1 MFILEDIK
9 NYLNGR
15 ARAEQILKLTDKE
28 LEKYVNLALTILET
42 YYKIDELLVPET
54 RNTIIAEETLFVFK
68 NNTDFEKFYEYE
80 GLSQFNIAGAIA
92 GTVTDDE
99 GKLIPS
105 FVKALLY
112 AAGIDKV
119 QEDIDSD
126 LFTTFDVTS
135 LSLSSTLAPFKYFCL
150 SYPKLL

>member
-15 ARAEQILKLTDKE
+15 ARAEQILKLSDNE
-28 LEKYVNLALTILET
+28 LEKYVNLALIILET
-42 YYKIDELLVPET
+42 YYKMDELLVPET
-54 RNTIIAEETLFVFK
+54 RNAIIAEETLFVFK

-80 GLSQFNIAGAIA
+80 GLSQFNIAGAIQ
-92 GTVTDDE
+92 GTVSDDE

-105 FVKALLY
+105 FVKALLF
-112 AAGIDKV
+112 AAGIDKI

-126 LFTTFDVTS
+126 LFTTFGTV
-135 LSLSSTLAPFKYFCL
+135 
-150 SYPKLL
+150 

>member
-15 ARAEQILKLTDKE
+15 ARAEQILKLTDNE
-28 LEKYVNLALTILET
+28 LEKYVNLALIILET

-80 GLSQFNIAGAIA
+80 GLSQFNIAGAIQ
-92 GTVTDDE
+92 GTVSDDE

-126 LFTTFDVTS
+126 FFTTFGTV
-135 LSLSSTLAPFKYFCL
+135 
-150 SYPKLL
+150 

>member
-126 LFTTFDVTS
+126 LFTTFGTV
-135 LSLSSTLAPFKYFCL
+135 
-150 SYPKLL
+150 

>member
-68 NNTDFEKFYEYE
+68 NNTDFEKFYEYYKNASKYDKYCPCTVARRMFGRE
-80 GLSQFNIAGAIA
+80 PNAPKERMVFIKKIFAGFSSSPLAPY
-92 GTVTDDE
+92 VMR
-99 GKLIPS
+99 L
-105 FVKALLY
+105 
-112 AAGIDKV
+112 
-119 QEDIDSD
+119 
-126 LFTTFDVTS
+126 
-135 LSLSSTLAPFKYFCL
+135 STLIIAYGAGDC
-150 SYPKLL
+150 

>member
-1 MFILEDIK
+1 
-9 NYLNGR
+9 
-15 ARAEQILKLTDKE
+15 
-28 LEKYVNLALTILET
+28 LET

-126 LFTTFDVTS
+126 LFTTFGTV
-135 LSLSSTLAPFKYFCL
+135 
-150 SYPKLL
+150 